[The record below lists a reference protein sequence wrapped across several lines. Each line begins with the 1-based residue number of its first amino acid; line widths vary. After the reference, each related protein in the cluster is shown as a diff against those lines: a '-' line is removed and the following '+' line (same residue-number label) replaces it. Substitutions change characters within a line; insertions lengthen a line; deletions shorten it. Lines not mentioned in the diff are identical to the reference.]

1 MANLEFT
8 TDTIDYLVD
17 KIKRA
22 GLLKV
27 KLKNEAFEMEIEAQ
41 GHFAP
46 AAAAAEN
53 GSGAAEQFSSARPEQ
68 AEPESGSIVRS
79 PIVGTFFA
87 APAPDKESFVSVGQQ
102 VRKGDVLFIIES
114 MKLMNEIKSEYD
126 GRVTKILT
134 EDGQSVEYGQPIMV
148 IE

>member
-8 TDTIDYLVD
+8 TEMIDYLTE
-17 KIKRA
+17 KMKRS
-22 GLLKV
+22 GLAKM
-27 KLKNEAFEMEIEAQ
+27 KLKTQEFEVELQAQ
-41 GHFAP
+41 GNCALAAISAGGSAVAQQPEVALP
-46 AAAAAEN
+46 AEV
-53 GSGAAEQFSSARPEQ
+53 
-68 AEPESGSIVRS
+68 EPESGSIVRS
-79 PIVGTFFA
+79 PIVGTFYA

-126 GRVTKILT
+126 GRVTKILI
-134 EDGQSVEYGQPIMV
+134 ESGQSVEYGQPIMV